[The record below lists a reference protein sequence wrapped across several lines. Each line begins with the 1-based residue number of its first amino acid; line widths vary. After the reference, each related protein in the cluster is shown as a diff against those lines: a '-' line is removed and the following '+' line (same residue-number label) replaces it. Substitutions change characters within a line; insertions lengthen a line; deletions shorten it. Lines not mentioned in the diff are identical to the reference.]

1 MTDGLR
7 PVNLIITPMQV
18 LDGEKH
24 EVAILLIKPDQ
35 RKNDVE
41 ISIRMLSLTFSC
53 SGNVLI
59 QDGLAVRVCL
69 VEYTQRT
76 IYPNREFVDKLTIFT
91 AQFFSAFQESLPALG
106 LQFLHFPK
114 SPQPALPVS
123 FEDHLSRAPLAE

>member
-41 ISIRMLSLTFSC
+41 ISIRMLTLAFTR
-53 SGNVLI
+53 SGNVLV
-59 QDGLAVRVCL
+59 QDGLTVGICL
-69 VEYTQRT
+69 VEHTQRT
-76 IYPNREFVDKLTIFT
+76 IYPNREFVDKLRIEVEEI
-91 AQFFSAFQESLPALG
+91 QKKLYCSN
-106 LQFLHFPK
+106 
-114 SPQPALPVS
+114 
-123 FEDHLSRAPLAE
+123 